1 MANKKLIFCG
11 SDPKYLAEELTK
23 DSNKSNGGNAFRI
36 PSLVNANGVLV
47 AAIDKG
53 ATGGDWGFIEVA
65 VRRSY
70 DNGETWTD
78 IETIA
83 TPPAREISTEFK
95 AHATAFFIDPV
106 MTVAKNG
113 DIVMLVTFFP
123 ESKGFHDKRM
133 LDKNKIAHANH
144 NGDTCLV
151 IYDRDDNYYLVLP
164 NGDVIDKNKQ
174 PTPYKVTDWK
184 GSLYKGDE
192 YVGNIYLNG
201 SMGKAELEGTSTT
214 FGAPLKAVKRSYI
227 MMLKS
232 SDQGKT
238 WTDPKDVTGDVL
250 IKKDGSFFAVCPGTG
265 LTTQS
270 GRIIM
275 PLYTTRHTVAI
286 FSDDNGETWRRSK
299 ACEYSQNIDEWSAVQ
314 AADGTIYSFGRQKRF
329 GKTPVS
335 ISETDGRLWAK
346 GKRAD
351 VKAPKCQ
358 KNSIVV
364 GDTVYISHASGK
376 KRENGAISSGKF
388 VFDKNGKVKGIN
400 WSKDKIKINEGF
412 FAYSCMAKIDDST
425 LGVLYE
431 DQPGSHIIFETFK
444 IK

>member
-11 SDPKYLAEELTK
+11 CDAKYLKEELTK

-36 PSLVNANGVLV
+36 PSLVNAGGVLV
-47 AAIDKG
+47 AAIDKATTG
-53 ATGGDWGFIEVA
+53 ADWGYIGVA
-65 VRRSY
+65 IRRSY

-78 IETIA
+78 IETI
-83 TPPAREISTEFK
+83 TSPPAREISTEFN
-95 AHATAFFIDPV
+95 AHASAFFIDPV

-113 DIVMLVTFFP
+113 DIVMLITFFP
-123 ESKGFHDKRM
+123 ESKGFHDQRM
-133 LDKNKIAHANH
+133 LDKNKVAHANH
-144 NGDTCLV
+144 NGATCLV

-174 PTPYKVTDWK
+174 PTPYKVTDWQ

-201 SMGKAELEGTSTT
+201 SLGKSELEDEKTT

-238 WTDPKDVTGDVL
+238 WSDPKDITGDIL

-265 LTTQS
+265 LTTES

-275 PLYTTRHTVAI
+275 PLYTRKNTVAI

-314 AADGTIYSFGRQKRF
+314 APDGTIYSFGRQKKY

-335 ISETDGRLWAK
+335 ISETEGRLWVK
-346 GKRAD
+346 SKKAD

-364 GDTVYISHASGK
+364 GDKVYISHASAK
-376 KRENGAISSGKF
+376 KRENGAISSGT
-388 VFDKNGKVKGIN
+388 FDMDKKGKVKGII
-400 WSKDKIKINEGF
+400 WDKEQIKINEGF

-425 LGVLYE
+425 LGILYE
-431 DQPGSHIIFETFK
+431 DQPSSHIVFETIK